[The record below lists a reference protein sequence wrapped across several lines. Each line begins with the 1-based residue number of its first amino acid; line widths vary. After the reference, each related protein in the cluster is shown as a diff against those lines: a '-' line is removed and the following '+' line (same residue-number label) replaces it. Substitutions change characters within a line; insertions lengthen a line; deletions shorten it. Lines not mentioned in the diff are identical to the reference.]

1 MNNTISA
8 KCYSRILNDLRKIS
22 LILRRSRK
30 LSWKKGGVDCRVS
43 RRERDIPNTFVPTP
57 YLPHCFSRYR
67 HQARIPSALHSS
79 HLQIKSLKVR
89 FRIEYFPTY
98 RGEIESV
105 NMTYVIAARIEK

>member
-30 LSWKKGGVDCRVS
+30 LSWKKGGVDCEDS

-67 HQARIPSALHSS
+67 YKARVPSAFHSS
-79 HLQIKSLKVR
+79 THRSKASRSIPN
-89 FRIEYFPTY
+89 RIFSHFQ
-98 RGEIESV
+98 RG
-105 NMTYVIAARIEK
+105 NRKC